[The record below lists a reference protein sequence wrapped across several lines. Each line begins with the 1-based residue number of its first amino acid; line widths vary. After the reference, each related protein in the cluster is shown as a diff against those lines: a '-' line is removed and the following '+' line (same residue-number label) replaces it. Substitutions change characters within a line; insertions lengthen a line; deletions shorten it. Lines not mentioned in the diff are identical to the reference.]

1 MCGNMVMPFYH
12 FSQFFLSNFILMNL
26 ILKIK
31 SKLLVIGGNY
41 RQLQR
46 WNTIISIIFFL
57 LFTFWPIRIWK
68 LSSRLPS
75 KWSHVYS
82 SYAAK
87 VYILLSLFWR
97 ISCLFSSFFSFFSFN
112 FFRLLFLFSFSLHF
126 PLPFVFFF
134 FFLSFHISFDKWF
147 ATKSNEQ

>member
-1 MCGNMVMPFYH
+1 MVMPFYH
-12 FSQFFLSNFILMNL
+12 FSQFLLSNFILMNL

-41 RQLQR
+41 RQLHR

-87 VYILLSLFWR
+87 VYILSSLFWR
-97 ISCLFSSFFSFFSFN
+97 IWFWQRGRDIPKTVTKLALFFIYSREAILSQHMTLYLI
-112 FFRLLFLFSFSLHF
+112 LLLL
-126 PLPFVFFF
+126 
-134 FFLSFHISFDKWF
+134 I
-147 ATKSNEQ
+147 